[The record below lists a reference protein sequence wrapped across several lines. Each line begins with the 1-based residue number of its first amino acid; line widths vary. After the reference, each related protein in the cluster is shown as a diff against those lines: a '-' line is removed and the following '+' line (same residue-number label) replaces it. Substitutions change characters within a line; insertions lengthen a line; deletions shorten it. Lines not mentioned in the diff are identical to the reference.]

1 MIHTINHFAINYSAI
16 SNVARGD
23 LDSLT
28 FPIYDFQS
36 RIKFATKW
44 LQIGNGIGATFT
56 DKEVI

>member
-44 LQIGNGIGATFT
+44 L
-56 DKEVI
+56 